1 MIINFERTEDAY
13 LAVAWAVISA
23 DKAGSL
29 QERTFLHDNIKAID
43 LFKDY
48 SDVQFSDMVGSS
60 YIRAKESFLIESGPL
75 SDEIAESL
83 IKAVK
88 EAVNED
94 LWLSIYDMACG
105 LACSDELHENEMI
118 FMKHLQS
125 GFGIEDSIAKD
136 ILDKYLQQ
144 HTS

>member
-29 QERTFLHDNIKAID
+29 QERSFLHDNIKAID
-43 LFKDY
+43 VFKDY
-48 SDVQFSDMVGSS
+48 TDVQFSDMVGSS
-60 YIRAKESFLIESGPL
+60 YIRAKESFLIESGSL
-75 SDEIAESL
+75 SDEVAESL
-83 IKAVK
+83 IKAMK

-105 LACSDELHENEMI
+105 LACSDELHESEII
-118 FMKHLQS
+118 FMKQLQA
-125 GFGIEDSIAKD
+125 GLNIDDDVAKK
-136 ILDKYLQQ
+136 ILDKYLN
-144 HTS
+144 

>member
-1 MIINFERTEDAY
+1 LIVNFERTEDAY

-29 QERTFLHDNIKAID
+29 QERSFLHDNVKAID
-43 LFKDY
+43 IFKDY
-48 SDVQFSDMVGSS
+48 TDTQFSDMVGSS
-60 YIRAKESFLIESGPL
+60 YIRSKESFLIEGVPL
-75 SDEIAESL
+75 SDEVAESL

-88 EAVNED
+88 EAVKED

-105 LACSDELHENEMI
+105 LACSDELHEDEMI

-125 GFGIEDSIAKD
+125 GFGIDDSVAKE
-136 ILDKYLQQ
+136 ILDKYL
-144 HTS
+144 

>member
-29 QERTFLHDNIKAID
+29 QERSFLHDNVKAID
-43 LFKDY
+43 VFEDY
-48 SDVQFSDMVGSS
+48 TDTQFSDMVGSS
-60 YIRAKESFLIESGPL
+60 YIRAKESFLIEGVPL
-75 SDEIAESL
+75 SDEVAENL

-88 EAVNED
+88 EAVKED

-105 LACSDELHENEMI
+105 LACSDELQESEMA
-118 FMKHLQS
+118 FVKQLQS
-125 GFGIEDSIAKD
+125 GFDIQDDVAQA
-136 ILDKYLQQ
+136 ILDKYLN
-144 HTS
+144 

>member
-1 MIINFERTEDAY
+1 MIVNFERTEDAY

-29 QERTFLHDNIKAID
+29 QERSFLHDNVKAID
-43 LFKDY
+43 IFKDY
-48 SDVQFSDMVGSS
+48 TDTQFSDMVGSS
-60 YIRAKESFLIESGPL
+60 YIRSKESFLIEGVPL
-75 SDEIAESL
+75 SDEVAESL

-88 EAVNED
+88 EAVKED

-105 LACSDELHENEMI
+105 LACSDELHEDEMI

-125 GFGIEDSIAKD
+125 GFGIDDSVAKE
-136 ILDKYLQQ
+136 ILDKYL
-144 HTS
+144 

>member
-29 QERTFLHDNIKAID
+29 QERSFLHDNVKAID
-43 LFKDY
+43 IFKDY

-60 YIRAKESFLIESGPL
+60 YLRAKESFLIESGPL
-75 SDEIAESL
+75 SDEVAESL

-105 LACSDELHENEMI
+105 LACSDEFHESEMA
-118 FMKHLQS
+118 FMMRLQS
-125 GFGIEDSIAKD
+125 GFGIEDSVAQK
-136 ILDKYLQQ
+136 ILDKYL
-144 HTS
+144 

>member
-29 QERTFLHDNIKAID
+29 QERSFLHDNIKAID
-43 LFKDY
+43 VFKDY
-48 SDVQFSDMVGSS
+48 TDVQFSDMVGSS
-60 YIRAKESFLIESGPL
+60 YIRAKESFLIESGSL
-75 SDEIAESL
+75 SDAVAESL
-83 IKAVK
+83 INAVK

-105 LACSDELHENEMI
+105 LACSDELHESEII
-118 FMKHLQS
+118 FMKQLQA
-125 GFGIEDSIAKD
+125 GLNIDDDVAKK
-136 ILDKYLQQ
+136 ILDKYLN
-144 HTS
+144 

>member
-29 QERTFLHDNIKAID
+29 QERSFLHDNIKAID
-43 LFKDY
+43 VFKEY
-48 SDVQFSDMVGSS
+48 NDVQFSDMVGSS
-60 YIRAKESFLIESGPL
+60 YIRAKETFLIEGSTL
-75 SDEIAESL
+75 SAEIAESL

-88 EAVNED
+88 EAASED

-105 LACSDELHENEMI
+105 LACSDELDESEII
-118 FMKHLQS
+118 FMKQLQA
-125 GFGIEDSIAKD
+125 GLNIDDDVAKK
-136 ILDKYLQQ
+136 ILDKYLN
-144 HTS
+144 

>member
-1 MIINFERTEDAY
+1 MIIKFERTEDAY

-29 QERTFLHDNIKAID
+29 QERAFLHDNIKTID
-43 LFKDY
+43 VFKDY
-48 SDVQFSDMVGSS
+48 DDTQFSEMVGSS
-60 YIRAKESFLIESGPL
+60 YIRAKESFLTDGGPL
-75 SDEIAESL
+75 SDEVADSL

-105 LACSDELHENEMI
+105 LACSDELHESEMA
-118 FMKHLQS
+118 FMMRLQS
-125 GFGIEDSIAKD
+125 GFGIKDDVAKE
-136 ILDKYLQQ
+136 ILDKYLQ
-144 HTS
+144 